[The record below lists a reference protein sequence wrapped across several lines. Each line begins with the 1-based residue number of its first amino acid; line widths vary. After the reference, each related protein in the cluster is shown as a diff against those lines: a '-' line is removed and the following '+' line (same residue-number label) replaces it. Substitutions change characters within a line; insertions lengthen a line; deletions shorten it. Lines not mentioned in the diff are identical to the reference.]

1 MTNPNT
7 RLILPF
13 VMLTG
18 LWLIP
23 VSSGQQ
29 PKLKAL
35 DQEVRGFE
43 LRDVPPSMVLE
54 RVAKSRNAPIGFE
67 AIPQESPKINVI
79 VERGTVR
86 NLLDQIVQ
94 ADSRY
99 EWKEA
104 DGVIN
109 VSPRLNKSPILET
122 VVASFS
128 VEQVNSLAAISA
140 IFELPE
146 IRAKVA
152 QMRVKRRDFRSLPGK
167 TEYSL
172 PRSSLKLRNVT
183 VRRILNEIMK
193 AGGDNYWVFFRYG
206 DHDEYFSVTSSD

>member
-1 MTNPNT
+1 MHRTRDNPY
-7 RLILPF
+7 I
-13 VMLTG
+13 VTG
-18 LWLIP
+18 LWLTP

-35 DQEVRGFE
+35 DQRVRGFE
-43 LRDVPPSMVLE
+43 LRDVPPSLVLE
-54 RVAKSRNAPIGFE
+54 RVPKSSNAPIGFE
-67 AIPQESPKINVI
+67 AIPRESNKINVI
-79 VERGTVR
+79 VEKGTVR
-86 NLLDQIVQ
+86 NVLDRIVQ

-109 VSPRLNKSPILET
+109 VSPRLNKSPRLET
-122 VVASFS
+122 VVSSFS
-128 VEQVNSLAAISA
+128 VEQVNSVGAISA

-146 IRAKVA
+146 VKTRVA
-152 QMRVKRRDFRSLPGK
+152 EMDVKRRDFRSLPGK

-172 PRSSLKLRNVT
+172 PQFSLKLCNVT

-206 DHDEYFSVTSSD
+206 GHDEYFSVTSSD